1 VIALLKLLPFVSV
14 GIGALLAL
22 RVDRYLHIVYGLAGG
37 IMLGLA
43 AFHLLP
49 DIAHANAPDVM
60 GVPLPFILI
69 GVAFC
74 LFYLVEEVIAGGDPM
89 GEMEAH
95 GHVGVL
101 GALTLVAH
109 SFIDG
114 LAIGLGFAMSMTIGV
129 SILIAVLAH
138 DFAEGAT
145 TATLLK
151 AHGTSRRATNAI
163 VLLAAIT
170 PVVGAFIGGALQVSE
185 TFLACYGGFF
195 VGTLIFFATH
205 DILPNARARTTPG
218 RVLVLVVIGMAFILA
233 VSIVEG

>member
-1 VIALLKLLPFVSV
+1 MIALLKLLPAVSV
-14 GIGALLAL
+14 GLGAVLAL
-22 RVDRYLHIVYGLAGG
+22 HVERYLHIVFGLAAG

-49 DIAHANAPDVM
+49 DIARAEAPELM

-74 LFYLVEEVIAGGDPM
+74 LFYLVEEVIAGGDPTD
-89 GEMEAH
+89 ELAAH
-95 GHVGVL
+95 GHFGTV
-101 GALTLVAH
+101 GALTLIGH

-114 LAIGLGFAMSMTIGV
+114 LAIGLGFSMSMTIGI

-151 AHGTSRRATNAI
+151 SHGTSRRTTHGI

-170 PVVGAFIGGALQVSE
+170 PVIGAFVGGALQVSE
-185 TFLACYGGFF
+185 AFLACYGGFF

-205 DILPNARARTTPG
+205 DMLPNARARTSPG